1 MKANDSSKKKE
12 EKFSN
17 TLKVVEI
24 CRLILELTILVE
36 AFQWNSFAAINHI
49 VLFCVALPAF

>member
-1 MKANDSSKKKE
+1 MKANDSSKEKE

-24 CRLILELTILVE
+24 CQLNLELTILPE
-36 AFQWNSFAAINHI
+36 AFQ
-49 VLFCVALPAF
+49 